1 VQEGR
6 GRNFWGLIW
15 FSLAPL
21 ALHIL
26 LNRAPNH
33 LQSSKITNRPH
44 HSRIP
49 RPKPFNLAILR
60 SPIALALLFFN
71 LNYTFADTNNTTT
84 TLWYDKPANPKN
96 WEEAL
101 PVGSGRLGAMIF
113 GDPQNERIQFN
124 EDTLWTGKPH
134 NYDRPGAGEALP
146 EIRRLIFQGKIKDA
160 ENLARTKFLS
170 YPVRQKAYQ
179 PFGDIHLQFPN
190 GATVSNYRRELNLN
204 TAIATTTYRAQ
215 GITYTEEV
223 FASYPDNAI
232 VIHLS
237 ADRSNSVN
245 FTATMDSP
253 HETSQTAVTDNNLLV
268 LTGQVRDVVPPKDL
282 GTRFESRL
290 RILTTAG
297 RVSASVNA
305 LTVQNANDATLLLVA
320 RTSFKNF
327 QDVSGD
333 PAAECQVDLA
343 ALQGKSYDQLRDAHI
358 KDHQSLFNRVTLD
371 LGTSKG
377 ITLPTDERI
386 KRIIASKD
394 GSALDADPALAALF
408 FQYGRYMLIS
418 SSRPG
423 TQPANLQGVWN
434 QLLNPPWESK
444 YTTNIN
450 VEMNYWPAEVA
461 NMSECT
467 EPLFAMIHDLTI
479 SGGLTAKQLYN
490 SRGWVLHHNTDIW
503 RGTAPIN
510 NIDGVWP
517 TGGAWLCSHLWEHY
531 LFTGDKDFL
540 STTAYPLMKGAA
552 LFFVDSLVKDPTT
565 GYLVTCPSF
574 SPEQGTLCAGPAMDM
589 QLIRALFDSTIEASK
604 LLNTDQGFAQKLAT
618 VRSQLAPDKIGKYGQ
633 LQEWQQ
639 DVDTP
644 NNNHRH
650 MSPLWGV
657 YPGTLFTPDN
667 PKLFDAAKLLMKW
680 RGDGSTG
687 WSYAWRIPLW
697 ARVYD
702 GNFAYHQLSLQLA
715 KRTFTNL
722 FDKCGPFQ
730 VDGNFGAAAGIAEL
744 LLQSQL
750 HPKDKPDTWQIDLL
764 PALPKAWL
772 TGSVTGLCARG
783 GFEVDMTWR
792 DGALTSATIRS
803 KLGNPCLVR
812 NAGREVLLTTTAGA
826 TYQFDGQLHPAAH
839 QQ

>member
-1 VQEGR
+1 MKLPA
-6 GRNFWGLIW
+6 N
-15 FSLAPL
+15 
-21 ALHIL
+21 
-26 LNRAPNH
+26 
-33 LQSSKITNRPH
+33 
-44 HSRIP
+44 
-49 RPKPFNLAILR
+49 
-60 SPIALALLFFN
+60 IALALLPLLFTTK
-71 LNYTFADTNNTTT
+71 TFADTANNTTTT
-84 TLWYDKPANPKN
+84 TLWYAQPADPKQ
-96 WEEAL
+96 WEQAL
-101 PVGSGRLGAMIF
+101 PIGSGRLAAMIF
-113 GDPQNERIQFN
+113 GDLPTERIQFN

-134 NYDRPGAGEALP
+134 NYDHPGAAETLP
-146 EIRRLIFQGKIKDA
+146 QIRQLVFENKIKDA
-160 ENLARTKFLS
+160 EALCKEKFLS
-170 YPVRQKAYQ
+170 VPLRQKAYQ
-179 PFGDIHLQFPN
+179 PFGDIHLQFPSTTN
-190 GATVSNYRRELNLN
+190 FTNYRRQLDLN

-215 GITYTEEV
+215 GIAYAEEV
-223 FASYPDNAI
+223 FASYPDNVI
-232 VIHLS
+232 VAHIS
-237 ADRSNSVN
+237 ADRPGSVN

-253 HETSQTAVTDNNLLV
+253 HKPSETNTSANNTLV
-268 LTGQVRDVVPPKDL
+268 LTGQVQDIVKPFEM
-282 GTRFESRL
+282 GTRFESIL
-290 RILTTAG
+290 RVLTTG
-297 RVSASVNA
+297 GTVSKSQNGI
-305 LTVQNANDATLLLVA
+305 TVEYANDATLLLVA

-333 PAAECQVDLA
+333 PAAACQADLA
-343 ALQGKSYDQLRDAHI
+343 ALQGKTYDQLRDTHI
-358 KDHQSLFNRVTLD
+358 KDHQSLFGRVTID
-371 LGTSKG
+371 LGNTDAAN
-377 ITLPTDERI
+377 LPTDERL
-386 KRIIASKD
+386 KRIVASKD
-394 GSALDADPALAALF
+394 GSALTEDPALPALF

-467 EPLFAMIHDLTI
+467 QPLFAMIRDLSI
-479 SGGLTAKQLYN
+479 SGGLTAKELYS

-510 NIDGVWP
+510 GIDGVWP
-517 TGGAWLCSHLWEHY
+517 TGGPWLCSHLWEHY

-540 STTAYPLMKGAA
+540 ASTAYPLMKGAA

-574 SPEQGTLCAGPAMDM
+574 SPEQGALCAGPAMDM
-589 QLIRALFDSTIEASK
+589 QLIRALFDSTIESTK
-604 LLNTDQGFAQKLAT
+604 ILNTDQDFAQKLET
-618 VRSQLAPDKIGKYGQ
+618 VRSQLGPDKIGKYGQ

-639 DVDTP
+639 DIDAP

-667 PKLFDAAKLLMKW
+667 PELFDAAKLLMKW

-697 ARVYD
+697 ARAYD
-702 GNFAYHQLSLQLA
+702 GDFAYRQLSLQLA
-715 KRTFTNL
+715 KRTFSNL

-730 VDGNFGAAAGIAEL
+730 VDGNFGATAGIAEL

-750 HPKDKPDTWQIDLL
+750 HPKSNPNATQIDLL
-764 PALPKAWL
+764 PALPKAWP

-803 KLGNPCLVR
+803 KLGDPCLIR
-812 NAGREVLLTTTAGA
+812 NAGREISLTTTAGSA
-826 TYQFDGQLHPAAH
+826 YRLDAQLHPTEGH
-839 QQ
+839 